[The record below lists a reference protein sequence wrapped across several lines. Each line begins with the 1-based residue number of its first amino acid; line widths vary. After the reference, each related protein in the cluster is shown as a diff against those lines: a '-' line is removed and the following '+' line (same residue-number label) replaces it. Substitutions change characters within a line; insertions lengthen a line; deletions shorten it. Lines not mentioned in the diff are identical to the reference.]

1 MPRRNGWCTGG
12 RRSAR
17 RTYDSGVTFVQNG
30 RYAEALKDFQAV
42 VDSFPKSSVADDAL
56 LQIALYQLEA
66 ARDLAAAQAAAERL
80 LKEYGASDSAPMGYV
95 LIGRLAIA
103 KSRTAADVDAALASF
118 ERVPRLFPTSPAVA
132 AARYYAGERC
142 GWRVVVRALAHFRRI
157 ELEYPRSLWSARADL
172 ASAIGLVNAGR
183 VPQAFEKLQRIRHQ
197 FPTREAE
204 MALNYNTI
212 LYRLY
217 VRKPA

>member
-1 MPRRNGWCTGG
+1 MCAAGIAWLGVTAAAQGG
-12 RRSAR
+12 DDLAR

-56 LQIALYQLEA
+56 LQIGLYQLEA

-103 KSRTAADVDAALASF
+103 KGRSAADVDAALASF
-118 ERVPRLFPTSPAVA
+118 ERVPRLFPTSPCRRRGEVLRRRHA
-132 AARYYAGERC
+132 AAG
-142 GWRVVVRALAHFRRI
+142 
-157 ELEYPRSLWSARADL
+157 
-172 ASAIGLVNAGR
+172 ASW
-183 VPQAFEKLQRIRHQ
+183 
-197 FPTREAE
+197 
-204 MALNYNTI
+204 
-212 LYRLY
+212 
-217 VRKPA
+217 